1 MQLLDDDMDELF
13 RNAASDYP
21 LNTGGGDWEAVR
33 DRLQQADNNQ
43 QGTATGR
50 RTGRW
55 WFRPG
60 LFGILT
66 ALLLVTAI
74 KGLYDGERLL
84 SGDDG
89 KALSHPKQQHTPV
102 NTQTTGIPAAPDVV
116 NNNESENDQYNEE
129 KDQDTK
135 EAVNGSQIIKGNS
148 VATGS
153 SDHQDTHEHVGR
165 NNKQE
170 VTVKP
175 DQYTAGRLTTGNS
188 EQSSVNRKTGNTAV
202 RSGVVRDVPTSS
214 YPAARPGIT
223 AVNNTQLS
231 LDGIRGTANREIY
244 PKVNIL
250 HASNRIRIPAI
261 VRADS
266 NVTVPA
272 RKMKQEPASLRK
284 GLYYGLIASPDITTV
299 KFQRTSNVGYNVG
312 LIAGYRFSKRL
323 AVETGVIYERKY
335 YYSEGKYFDTKK
347 TPWPD
352 DMKLIDVDGW
362 CNMYE
367 IPLNVRYTF
376 AIGKKS
382 SWYVNGGMSS
392 YVMKKQGYNYSYEY
406 YGTYGDRDWVYKK
419 STKDWFSNVH
429 LGVGYERPVG
439 VLGTLR
445 VEPYVMIPVKGIGVG
460 ELPVTSVGMN
470 VGLTRPLRLK

>member
-33 DRLQQADNNQ
+33 NKLQQADNNQ
-43 QGTATGR
+43 QGTATGG

-55 WFRPG
+55 WFRFG
-60 LFGILT
+60 LFGIMT
-66 ALLLVTAI
+66 ALLLVTAV
-74 KGLYDGERLL
+74 KGLYDGERLP
-84 SGDDG
+84 SGDEG
-89 KALSHPKQQHTPV
+89 RALYHPKLQVPV
-102 NTQTTGIPAAPDVV
+102 NSHTTGIQTAQDVV
-116 NNNESENDQYNEE
+116 NNNEIQEDQHS
-129 KDQDTK
+129 K
-135 EAVNGSQIIKGNS
+135 EAINGNQFIKGKE
-148 VATGS
+148 VGTGS
-153 SDHQDTHEHVGR
+153 RGHQDADEHVVR
-165 NNKQE
+165 NDKQK
-170 VTVKP
+170 VTVRP
-175 DQYTAGRLTTGNS
+175 DQYTAGRLTTGDS
-188 EQSSVNRKTGNTAV
+188 EQSSVNRKTGNTNV
-202 RSGVVRDVPTSS
+202 RASVIQDVPISS

-231 LDGIRGTANREIY
+231 LDGIRGTANRETY
-244 PKVNIL
+244 PAVNIL
-250 HASNRIRIPAI
+250 HANNRIPVLAKS
-261 VRADS
+261 DN

-272 RKMKQEPASLRK
+272 KKEKQEPASLKK

-312 LIAGYRFSKRL
+312 LLAGYRFSKRL

-335 YYSEGKYFDTKK
+335 YYSEGKYFETKK

-352 DMKLIDVDGW
+352 GIKLIDVDGW

-376 AIGKKS
+376 ATGAKS

-392 YVMKKQGYNYSYEY
+392 YIMKKQGYNYSYEY
-406 YGTYGDRDWVYKK
+406 YGTYGDRNWVYKK
-419 STKDWFSNVH
+419 ATKDWFSNMH

-460 ELPVTSVGMN
+460 NLPVTSVGMN

>member
-33 DRLQQADNNQ
+33 NRLQQADNNQ
-43 QGTATGR
+43 QGTATGG

-55 WFRPG
+55 WFKPG
-60 LFGILT
+60 LFTIIT
-66 ALLLVTAI
+66 ALILVTAV

-84 SGDDG
+84 SGDEG
-89 KALSHPKQQHTPV
+89 RAWHHPDRLQVPANNNTTG
-102 NTQTTGIPAAPDVV
+102 TQTTGNVVKDNDVV
-116 NNNESENDQYNEE
+116 N
-129 KDQDTK
+129 DTK
-135 EAVNGSQIIKGNS
+135 IQEDQHGKNATNGSRFIKENS
-148 VATGS
+148 VVTGND
-153 SDHQDTHEHVGR
+153 DHQDTHEHVGE
-165 NNKQE
+165 NVKQE

-175 DQYTAGRLTTGNS
+175 DQYTAGRTTTRDS

-202 RSGVVRDVPTSS
+202 RASVTPDVPISS

-231 LDGIRGTANREIY
+231 LDGIRGTTNRDMY
-244 PKVNIL
+244 PDMHIL
-250 HASNRIRIPAI
+250 HANNRIRIPAS
-261 VRADS
+261 A
-266 NVTVPA
+266 VTGNDAAVPL
-272 RKMKQEPASLRK
+272 KKEKQEPASVKK

-335 YYSEGKYFDTKK
+335 YYSDGKYFDPKK
-347 TPWPD
+347 TTWPT
-352 DMKLIDVDGW
+352 DMNILAVDGW

-376 AIGKKS
+376 ATGPKS

-392 YVMKKQGYNYSYEY
+392 YIMKKQGYNYSYEY

-419 STKDWFSNVH
+419 ATKDWFANVH
-429 LGVGYERPVG
+429 LGLGYERPVG

-445 VEPYVMIPVKGIGVG
+445 VEPYAMIPVKGIGVG
-460 ELPVTSVGMN
+460 KLPVTSVGMN